1 MGYPMMYEM
10 GVISPDVPWAFNL
23 GHVWRICSAR
33 EGGGH
38 NFLKETKR
46 GAKSVGGEKNQFDQI
61 FKGV

>member
-1 MGYPMMYEM
+1 MSHGRLILDMY
-10 GVISPDVPWAFNL
+10 GGFALPAK
-23 GHVWRICSAR
+23 
-33 EGGGH
+33 GGGH